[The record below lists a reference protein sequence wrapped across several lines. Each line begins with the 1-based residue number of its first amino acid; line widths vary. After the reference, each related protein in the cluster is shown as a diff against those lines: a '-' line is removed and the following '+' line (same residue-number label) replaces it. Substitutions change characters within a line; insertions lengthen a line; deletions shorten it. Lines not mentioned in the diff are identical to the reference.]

1 MSVLHRT
8 ARTPPEVAS
17 ADSGLPSPAAQR
29 LRTSRWRDPRLWLGA
44 TLVLASTVIGARL
57 LDAADDTVAV
67 WALRAD
73 RSAGIP
79 ITPDDV
85 TAVNVHFADDSDAS
99 RYVSAAEPLPADLHL
114 VRDVGAGE
122 LLAASALSDDTAAAP
137 PQLPLSVAPGGMP
150 ADLAAGN
157 QVDLWAVPVDRG
169 KGRPELVLRGATVV
183 SAEPPGPAGAGSER
197 QVLVTMPV
205 DVDVAAVL
213 AKLGGADAMLI
224 RAGG

>member
-1 MSVLHRT
+1 MLHRT
-8 ARTPPEVAS
+8 ARTTQLVAG

-44 TLVLASTVIGARL
+44 ALVLASTVVGARVL
-57 LDAADDTVAV
+57 EAADDTVAV
-67 WALRAD
+67 WALRGDLA
-73 RSAGIP
+73 AGVP
-79 ITPDDV
+79 VKPDDL
-85 TAVNVHFADDSDAS
+85 TAVNVHFTDDADAA
-99 RYVSAAEPLPADLHL
+99 RYVSADTPLPADLHL

-122 LLAASALSDDTAAAP
+122 LLAASALSDDRGAAP
-137 PQLPLSVAPGGMP
+137 LQLPLSVAPGGMP

-157 QVDLWAVPVDRG
+157 RVDLWAVPVDRG
-169 KGRPELVLRGATVV
+169 NKRPVLVLREVTVV
-183 SAEPPGPAGAGSER
+183 SAEPAGPAGAGSER

-213 AKLGGADAMLI
+213 SKLGGADATLI